1 LFTKKTFRIPNSV
14 IPRQGSYGDL
24 KFGKATSTVIE
35 FSTMKGMDM
44 GLAVWIDRRLGDSG
58 GSGCYLIRLSPCSIK
73 AVVINPFI
81 LLVRTEWPCISA
93 CPRQFIFPQRWQHIL
108 PPISSHAC
116 VENPACPAILNI
128 KQSQVRGKLAMK
140 RFIGL
145 SLLIIMLIATT
156 AIISESSAL
165 ASAKKRTCSCKTTT
179 RRKTSRATTAKR
191 TPVANSVNNDATQA
205 NYNSAGVVGPVYAT
219 YTLPQNEYMRLRM
232 NQTITSAIARTG
244 DRFTATVITPVYAN
258 GIEVVPAGAR
268 VEGRVTSVVHAQTRG
283 RQGKLALVFDTLVLP
298 DGTKKQLNGDLADLQ
313 DEKGGEVDKEN
324 GVSGRSSDDRNV
336 KYVGG
341 GGIGGA
347 ILGGVIGGGKGAA
360 IGGAIGAGA
369 GVAGVMLTKGNEAV
383 IKSGSEI
390 GMVTTKPI
398 TFSVRADRER

>member
-1 LFTKKTFRIPNSV
+1 MGNQVMDVRLPHKNLFFFKVGNTFFQRFHPTLARRIQPVLRFSV
-14 IPRQGSYGDL
+14 SSIIIVRR
-24 KFGKATSTVIE
+24 KF
-35 FSTMKGMDM
+35 
-44 GLAVWIDRRLGDSG
+44 
-58 GSGCYLIRLSPCSIK
+58 
-73 AVVINPFI
+73 
-81 LLVRTEWPCISA
+81 
-93 CPRQFIFPQRWQHIL
+93 
-108 PPISSHAC
+108 
-116 VENPACPAILNI
+116 
-128 KQSQVRGKLAMK
+128 AMK

-145 SLLIIMLIATT
+145 PLLLILWFATT
-156 AIISESSAL
+156 AILTETSAL
-165 ASAKKRTCSCKTTT
+165 AAAKKRTCSCKVTSK
-179 RRKTSRATTAKR
+179 RKTVRTTAAKR
-191 TPVANSVNNDATQA
+191 TSISNQVNGDGAHA
-205 NYNSAGVVGPVYAT
+205 NYNSAGVVGPVYAS
-219 YTLPQNEYMRLRM
+219 YTLPQNEYIRLRM

-258 GIEVVPAGAR
+258 GIEVVPAGSR

-283 RQGKLALVFDTLVLP
+283 RQGKLALAFDTLVLP

-313 DEKGGEVDKEN
+313 DEKGGDVDQEN

-369 GVAGVMLTKGNEAV
+369 GVAGVMLTKGHDAV

-390 GMVTTKPI
+390 GMVTTQPI
-398 TFSVRADRER
+398 TFSVRADRDR